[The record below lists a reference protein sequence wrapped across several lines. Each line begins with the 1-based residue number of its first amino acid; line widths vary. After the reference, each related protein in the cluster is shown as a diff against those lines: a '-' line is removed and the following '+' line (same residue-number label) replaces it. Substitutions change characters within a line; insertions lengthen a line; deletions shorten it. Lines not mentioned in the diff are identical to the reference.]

1 MQPPRDSLFP
11 NPWQGAQLTLRL
23 REEPSQESMSQIYGT
38 TRAVCQPPSG
48 HPPAFTQV
56 SCWSQE
62 IVGNKNLANPVNQL
76 QMNIPPMQP
85 NISVTI
91 PLDPSAHCTQFNVVS
106 CLVPAQC
113 GELGLVPAQRGE
125 LGLVP
130 AQRGEFGLV
139 PAQRGELSCASSA
152 W

>member
-11 NPWQGAQLTLRL
+11 NPWQGVQLALRL

-48 HPPAFTQV
+48 HPPASTRV
-56 SCWSQE
+56 SCWSQQ

-91 PLDPSAHCTQFNVVS
+91 PLDPSAHRTQLNVVS
-106 CLVPAQC
+106 CLVPS
-113 GELGLVPAQRGE
+113 
-125 LGLVP
+125 
-130 AQRGEFGLV
+130 
-139 PAQRGELSCASSA
+139 QRGELSCASST

>member
-1 MQPPRDSLFP
+1 
-11 NPWQGAQLTLRL
+11 
-23 REEPSQESMSQIYGT
+23 MSQIYGT
-38 TRAVCQPPSG
+38 TRAVCQPTSG
-48 HPPAFTQV
+48 HPPAFTPV

-62 IVGNKNLANPVNQL
+62 IVGNKNLASPVNQL

-85 NISVTI
+85 SISVTI
-91 PLDPSAHCTQFNVVS
+91 PLDPSAHRTQLNVVS

-125 LGLVP
+125 L
-130 AQRGEFGLV
+130 
-139 PAQRGELSCASSA
+139 SCASSA